1 MHRGI
6 FGKTRR
12 EISAILKQCGVNP
25 TTQRIEIAHFLL
37 RQPQHLSADEV
48 LQGLNTEYEC
58 VSQATV
64 YNTLRLFV
72 DKGVIRELV
81 ISPDRI
87 YYDSNTSVHHHF
99 MDIDTGDI
107 HDVDSGRIALPEICL
122 DAEIEEVSVLIKG
135 RLKKS
140 APAI

>member
-12 EISAILKQCGVNP
+12 EIAAILRQCGVNP
-25 TTQRIEIAHFLL
+25 TTQRVEIAHFLL

-72 DKGVIRELV
+72 ERGVIRELV

-87 YYDSNTSVHHHF
+87 YYDSNTSLHHHF
-99 MDIDTGDI
+99 LDVETGSI
-107 HDVDSGRIALPEICL
+107 HDVDAGQIALPEISL
-122 DAEIEEVSVLIKG
+122 DAEIDEVSVLIKG
-135 RLKKS
+135 RFKK
-140 APAI
+140 